1 MDAKPND
8 DPADTAEESTEV
20 TPASAESTGNDED
33 GEDDEFAHLD
43 SLEDGAGCTEIWEHL
58 SETRG
63 DE

>member
-8 DPADTAEESTEV
+8 DPADATEEPTEG
-20 TPASAESTGNDED
+20 TPASTDSTGED
-33 GEDDEFAHLD
+33 KHGEDDEFAHLD
-43 SLEDGAGCTEIWEHL
+43 SLEDGAGCAEVWEHL

>member
-1 MDAKPND
+1 MDTNPNG
-8 DPADTAEESTEV
+8 DPADTTEEA
-20 TPASAESTGNDED
+20 PAGAESAGDDDD

-43 SLEDGAGCTEIWEHL
+43 SLEDGAGCAEIWEHL